1 MPPPPMPCRVPT
13 LAVAQAAAL
22 AVSAIAAVSAP
33 ALAERAA
40 APAREAPSAKDRG
53 ARYGQ
58 ALGASL
64 VCPFVHLLPAAEEL
78 RPSQPGA
85 DREQFEA
92 EAKRVALVWQK
103 TLACDPRADIN
114 RCRVLSE
121 KSCSEAIRELGPEG
135 TAVRGVLEF
144 RR

>member
-1 MPPPPMPCRVPT
+1 MPPCPMPCRAPT
-13 LAVAQAAAL
+13 HAFARTAAL
-22 AVSAIAAVSAP
+22 TALAIAAATAP
-33 ALAERAA
+33 ALAERPA
-40 APAREAPSAKDRG
+40 APAREALSAKDRG

-78 RPSQPGA
+78 RPSLPGA

-135 TAVRGVLEF
+135 TAVNGVLEF